1 MVCNSVRTSISNKLN
16 AGKKTN
22 SNTIKLIKGAIKIN
36 SLRLIWYPQIS
47 YVKIRHPPFQLLPH
61 PTTDLNKL
69 KSTLPEDAFTQI

>member
-16 AGKKTN
+16 AKKNN

-36 SLRLIWYPQIS
+36 SLRLIWYPQFT
-47 YVKIRHPPFQLLPH
+47 YVKIRHPPFQLWPH

>member
-1 MVCNSVRTSISNKLN
+1 MPEKN
-16 AGKKTN
+16 N
-22 SNTIKLIKGAIKIN
+22 SNTIKLIKVAIKIN

-61 PTTDLNKL
+61 PTIDLNKL

>member
-1 MVCNSVRTSISNKLN
+1 MVCNSVRTRISNKLKV
-16 AGKKTN
+16 GKNN
-22 SNTIKLIKGAIKIN
+22 SNTIKLIKVAIKIN